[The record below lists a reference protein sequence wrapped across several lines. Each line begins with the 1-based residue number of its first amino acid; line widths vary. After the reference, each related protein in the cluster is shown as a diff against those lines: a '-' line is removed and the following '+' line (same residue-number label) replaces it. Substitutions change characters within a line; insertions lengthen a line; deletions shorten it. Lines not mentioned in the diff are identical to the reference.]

1 MPIVEINGVP
11 IELEKGTTV
20 LEAAK
25 FLGVNLP
32 TLCHDDGLTAYG
44 ACRLCVVE
52 VETGG
57 RTQVVSACTY
67 PIEDGLKVRTHSR
80 RVVGIRR
87 LLIEMYLATC
97 PSSKTIQDIASK
109 WGVSQCRLKVK
120 HEDCVLCGLCVR
132 MCAQQMAAK
141 AIGFVGR
148 GRKRHITTPF
158 DERSE
163 VCRLC
168 GACMYICPVCQA
180 RCQGPQEESA
190 VCSACVSSEPPCLVP
205 FDDMKCYMDPCAW
218 CEQETKTKLLAEA
231 KTKQ

>member
-1 MPIVEINGVP
+1 MITLKINGIDASV
-11 IELEKGTTV
+11 EKGTTL

-25 FLGVNLP
+25 FYGINLP
-32 TLCHDDGLTAYG
+32 TLCHDEGLTSYG

-52 VETGG
+52 IGSG
-57 RTQVVSACTY
+57 DRTQLVSACTY
-67 PIEDGLKVRTHSR
+67 PAEEGLVVRTHSR
-80 RVVGIRR
+80 RVMAVRR
-87 LLIEMYLATC
+87 MMIEMYLATC
-97 PSSKTIQDIASK
+97 PSSKTIQDLASK

-132 MCAQQMAAK
+132 MCAQQMQGK

-148 GRKRHITTPF
+148 GRNRRITTPF
-158 DERSE
+158 DEKSD

-168 GACMYICPVCQA
+168 GGCMYICPVCQA

-190 VCSACVSSEPPCLVP
+190 VCNACVACDPPCLVP

-218 CEQETKTKLLAEA
+218 CEQETETKLLAEA